1 MYYIIDPC
9 DEIKCQSNQECM
21 LTGTV
26 AKCMCSTGFT
36 AGSKGGCVDIDEC
49 SAGQKP
55 CASGAVC
62 RNEPGKFVCEC
73 PSGFEGDP
81 YKSGCVQRA
90 TAPPGCTQKN
100 PCPSGEVC
108 VPTGSK
114 QSVCAC
120 ARGWVRDT
128 TTGLC
133 RDVNECLESP
143 ADRPACGFRA
153 VCKNLPGSYDCS
165 CPPNLQGNPF
175 QSCDKCDSEECRCQP
190 PYQIVAGACL
200 LAGCAGG
207 ALKCPSGAECVSV
220 TGGVSYCACPTGY
233 RPKPDGS
240 CEDVD
245 ECASSIEG
253 GASPCG
259 FGAVCINRP
268 GRFECRCPDNMAG
281 EPYKGICA
289 PSQVI

>member
-1 MYYIIDPC
+1 
-9 DEIKCQSNQECM
+9 M

-36 AGSKGGCVDIDEC
+36 AGPRGGCVDIDEC

-100 PCPSGEVC
+100 PCPAGEVC

-153 VCKNLPGSYDCS
+153 ICKNLPGSYDCS